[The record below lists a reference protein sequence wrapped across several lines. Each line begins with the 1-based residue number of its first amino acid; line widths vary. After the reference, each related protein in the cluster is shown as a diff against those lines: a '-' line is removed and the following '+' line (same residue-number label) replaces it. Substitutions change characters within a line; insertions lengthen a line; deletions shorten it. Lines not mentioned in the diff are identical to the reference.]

1 MENQNTRLINPRENR
16 KIHLLTRFT
25 GNNLRQT
32 EPVYRLQRNPSSHEP
47 SKETFRHY
55 TPFPPPNNLI
65 ANVDLRATITSIHE
79 LPLESIASTQR
90 WKNLFISGTF
100 RNSENPISDKKLV
113 PSDRK
118 GASAPSSFGETKT
131 RQTNVSVT
139 ERHNLDDGWHANR
152 WYLRSATFSAHHLWI
167 GWTRIER
174 CTKKISRVSFFS
186 FFFLVP
192 FDGRL
197 DGVVEWSD
205 RIRWKVLLN
214 GILIGCREVFFR
226 ICESDLNRIWKFVA
240 LCTSVGV
247 SFFPLL
253 LKWIDN
259 CNRIIVTYQS
269 GGKIGWR
276 KIWHTHLKQKRRRNL
291 LELEIV
297 KIC

>member
-79 LPLESIASTQR
+79 LPLESIASIQR

-167 GWTRIER
+167 GWTRIE
-174 CTKKISRVSFFS
+174 CTGGVRKKYRGFLFFP
-186 FFFLVP
+186 FFFWSPSMV
-192 FDGRL
+192 DWT
-197 DGVVEWSD
+197 EWSSG
-205 RIRWKVLLN
+205 V
-214 GILIGCREVFFR
+214 IG
-226 ICESDLNRIWKFVA
+226 
-240 LCTSVGV
+240 
-247 SFFPLL
+247 
-253 LKWIDN
+253 
-259 CNRIIVTYQS
+259 
-269 GGKIGWR
+269 
-276 KIWHTHLKQKRRRNL
+276 
-291 LELEIV
+291 
-297 KIC
+297 